1 MAEEKKKIPVSPL
14 NGQPIPVGHVF
25 DSEQA
30 KIAARKSVESRR
42 RKKAT
47 KDMIAS
53 VFRQTVKV
61 MPETAQALERIGYDP
76 EASGVPS
83 VEMLMILQMATQAM
97 GGDLAAAKF
106 LYDYAQIPD
115 IKVQLERERIEL
127 AKQAQATA
135 KDSADKVTV
144 ILDV

>member
-1 MAEEKKKIPVSPL
+1 MADEKKKIPVSPL

-61 MPETAQALERIGYDP
+61 MPETAQALERIGYDQ

-83 VEMLMILQMATQAM
+83 VEMLMILQMVTQAM
-97 GGDLAAAKF
+97 GGDLQAVKM
-106 LYDYAQIPD
+106 LYDYGMVPD